1 MWEQLFVGAITITL
15 TIIVQV
21 VFLGTLASTFNKVK
35 HWVSQ
40 GLPTIRNVVVM
51 VMAVLWLVIGITIN
65 TWIWAYLFLFIGEFS
80 TLENALYFAITSFT
94 TLGYGDLLISE
105 QWRILG
111 SLSAVNGL
119 IVFGLN
125 TAFLVELMIATW
137 GKSRRKNK

>member
-1 MWEQLFVGAITITL
+1 MWEQLLVGAVVITL

-21 VFLGTLASTFNKVK
+21 VFLGTLASVFGKVK
-35 HWVSQ
+35 RWVTQ
-40 GLPTIRNVVVM
+40 GLPLIKNVTIM
-51 VMAVLWLVIGITIN
+51 VIAVLWLVVGITIN
-65 TWIWAYLFLFIGEFS
+65 TWIWAFMFLLIGEFS
-80 TLENALYFAITSFT
+80 TMENALYFAITSFT
-94 TLGYGDLLISE
+94 TLGYGDLLLSD

-137 GKSRRKNK
+137 GRSKRR

>member
-1 MWEQLFVGAITITL
+1 MWEQLLVGAVVITL

-21 VFLGTLASTFNKVK
+21 VFLGTLASVFGKVK
-35 HWVSQ
+35 RWVTQ
-40 GLPTIRNVVVM
+40 GLPLIKNVTIM
-51 VMAVLWLVIGITIN
+51 VIAVLWLVIGITIN
-65 TWIWAYLFLFIGEFS
+65 TWIWAFMFLLIGEFS
-80 TLENALYFAITSFT
+80 TMENALYFAITSFT
-94 TLGYGDLLISE
+94 TLGYGDLLLSD

-137 GKSRRKNK
+137 GRSKRR